1 MSRPKENEML
11 SEVLAGLAGMRQ
23 DHPKSPVISAGPTG
37 NFIKAHFLNLLEEQE
52 EFSSNS
58 FID

>member
-1 MSRPKENEML
+1 MLRPKENEML
-11 SEVLAGLAGMRQ
+11 REVLAGLAGMRQ
-23 DHPKSPVISAGPTG
+23 DRPKGAVICAGPTG
-37 NFIKAHFLNLLEEQE
+37 DFLKAHFLNLLEEQE